1 MDQLPANVEVLPDN
15 EHHRPEVLSGRKH
28 RPEVLS
34 GRKKAPASMP
44 I

>member
-15 EHHRPEVLSGRKH
+15 EHHRPEVLSGRK
-28 RPEVLS
+28 
-34 GRKKAPASMP
+34 KAPASMP